1 MIQRMI
7 AVEEALSA
15 VLARAGVLED
25 ELVDLEECYGRVL
38 AEDVESGVDLPPFD
52 KSAVDGYALRSRDAA
67 EVPVRLRVKAVL
79 SAGEV
84 LGGTVGE
91 GECVKIMTGAPLPEG
106 TDSVVMVEDT
116 EATANASLEGRR
128 AAGGAQTGGGEK
140 TGDGADSSGAAKTV
154 GGEKTVGGSDPGGGT
169 VVVKKKAVPGGNVC
183 LRGEDIKK
191 GVAVLARGDMISA
204 PEIAVLASVGRSG
217 ARVVRRPEAAV
228 LSTGD
233 EILEPGSVLGPGK
246 RWNSNGP
253 MLVALSRAAGCR
265 AEYLGKAGDDRE
277 TLRRLFRRGFDKDL
291 LLVSGG
297 VSMGD
302 YDLVPQ
308 ALEEEGARVFFHKVR
323 LKPGKPLL
331 FAIRGKCLVFGIPGN
346 PVSNFAVFHLF
357 IRPAIDK
364 LSGKRSGG
372 PPFMKAFIERDF
384 TTRSD
389 RVHVVPSRFRV
400 VDGRVSVSPFTLNG
414 SADIV
419 ACARCNSLI
428 VFEAGAY
435 TAARGTEVKILPTA
449 LE

>member
-1 MIQRMI
+1 MIPKMI
-7 AVEEALSA
+7 TVEEAISA
-15 VLARAGVLED
+15 VLAQAGVLDD
-25 ELVDLEECYGRVL
+25 ELVGLEEACGRVL
-38 AEDVESGVDLPPFD
+38 AEDVESGADLPPFD
-52 KSAVDGYALRSRDAA
+52 KSAVDGYALRSSDAA
-67 EVPVRLRVKAVL
+67 GVPVRLRVKAVL

-84 LGGTVGE
+84 FGGSVGE
-91 GECVKIMTGAPLPEG
+91 GECAKIMTGAPLPEG

-116 EATANASLEGRR
+116 EV
-128 AAGGAQTGGGEK
+128 
-140 TGDGADSSGAAKTV
+140 DADSSC
-154 GGEKTVGGSDPGGGT
+154 GT
-169 VVVKKKAVPGGNVC
+169 VVVKKKAVSGGNVC

-191 GVAVLARGDMISA
+191 GATVLARGDTISA

-217 ARVVRRPEAAV
+217 ARVVRRPESAV

-233 EILEPGSVLGPGK
+233 EILEPGSRLGPGK
-246 RWNSNGP
+246 IWNSNGP

-277 TLRRLFRRGFDKDL
+277 ALRRLFRRGFEKDL

-331 FAIRGKCLVFGIPGN
+331 FAKRGECLVFGIPGN
-346 PVSNFAVFHLF
+346 PVSNFVVFHLF

-364 LSGKRSGG
+364 LSGKRREE
-372 PPFMKAFIERDF
+372 PLFMKAFIEREF
-384 TTRSD
+384 STRSD
-389 RVHVVPSRFRV
+389 RVHVVPSRLRV

-414 SADIV
+414 SADII

-435 TAARGTEVKILPTA
+435 TVARGSEVMILPTA
-449 LE
+449 QD